1 MSAVTTFDSTKS
13 FLKDI
18 LKEITIGKIQLPD
31 FQRGWV
37 WDDER
42 IKSLLASVSLSFPI
56 GAVMMLQTGNAE
68 VRFKPRLIEGLN
80 IDPQPEPEEF
90 ILDGQQRL
98 TALYQ
103 AILRTEA
110 VETEDIRKKPIKRHY
125 YIDIE
130 KALNPNIDREE
141 CIRSIPEDR
150 IVRNF
155 RREPIEDYSI
165 PEHEFE
171 SGLFP
176 FNQILD
182 SSDWRMEYDD
192 YWLDQN
198 DYREKRK
205 LFNKFEKE
213 IIKRFEEYQIPL
225 IAMNNSTPKEA
236 VCLVFEKVNTGGV
249 TLTVFEL
256 LTATFAADDF
266 NLRDNWKEILNEHLK
281 KHSVLQGIENTDFL
295 QAVCLLATRERRIKK
310 LEEGE
315 SEEKAPAVSC
325 KRKEILKL
333 KLDEYTKNAGAVAQ
347 GFEKAAKLLNIQNI
361 FTSRDIPYRTQITPL
376 AATLAVLG
384 EEADK
389 DGIRKKIFQWY
400 WCGVLGELYGSAIET
415 RFAKDLL
422 ELLDWINGGPEPT
435 TVKEANFDP
444 GRLHTLRTRNSAAYK
459 GIYALL
465 MRDGGI
471 DFRTG
476 DPIDIQ
482 TYYEDNID
490 IHHIFPQDWCRDN
503 GIDRNEY
510 NSIINKTP
518 LSAKTNRIIGGK
530 APNIYL
536 EKLQKTA
543 GIDEERMDEI
553 LETHVIDPDFL
564 RDNDFA
570 GFFKNRKRAILKRIE
585 NAMGKSIAYEGE
597 EEADLYGEEE
607 TVQNL
612 DLFIEEEI

>member
-18 LKEITIGKIQLPD
+18 LKDITTGKIQLPD

-56 GAVMMLQTGNAE
+56 GAVMMLQTGNDD

-80 IDPQPEPEEF
+80 IDPQPEPEQL

-98 TALYQ
+98 TAFYQ
-103 AILRTEA
+103 AMLRNEA
-110 VETEDIRKKPIKRHY
+110 VDTEDIRNKPIKRYY

-130 KALNPNIDREE
+130 KALNPYIDREE

-150 IVRNF
+150 IIRNF
-155 RREPIEDYSI
+155 RGETIEDYSI
-165 PEHEFE
+165 PENEFKA
-171 SGLFP
+171 GLFP
-176 FNQILD
+176 FNQILN
-182 SSDWRMEYDD
+182 SSDWRTAYED
-192 YWLDQN
+192 YWLEHDN
-198 DYREKRK
+198 FKEKRG
-205 LFNKFEKE
+205 LFKKFEQE
-213 IIKRFEEYQIPL
+213 IIKSFENYLIPL
-225 IAMNNSTPKEA
+225 ILMKNHTPKEA

-256 LTATFAADDF
+256 LTATFAADNF
-266 NLRDNWKEILNEHLK
+266 NLREDWERIRNNHLTK
-281 KHSVLQGIENTDFL
+281 FDVLQGIENTDFL
-295 QAVCLLATRERRIKK
+295 QAVCLLSTLEKRRKK

-315 SEEKAPAVSC
+315 AEEKAPAVSC
-325 KRKEILKL
+325 KRKDILKMRL
-333 KLDEYTKNAGAVAQ
+333 EEYKENADKVAK

-361 FTSRDIPYRTQITPL
+361 FVSNDIPYRTQVTPM

-389 DGIRKKIFQWY
+389 DGVRKKIFQWY

-422 ELLDWINGGPEPT
+422 ELLDWINGGHEPA
-435 TVKEANFDP
+435 TVKEASFDP
-444 GRLHTLRTRNSAAYK
+444 ERLNTLRTRNSAAYK

-476 DPIDIQ
+476 EPINIQ

-490 IHHIFPQDWCRDN
+490 IHHIFPQDWCKSC
-503 GIDRNEY
+503 GIGQDDY

-518 LSAKTNRIIGGK
+518 LSAKTNRIIGGS
-530 APNIYL
+530 APSFYI
-536 EKLQKTA
+536 EKIQKTA
-543 GIDEERMDEI
+543 GIDEFRMNEI
-553 LETHVIDPDFL
+553 LSSHVIEPSLL
-564 RDNDFA
+564 RNDNFRE
-570 GFFKNRKRAILKRIE
+570 FFEIRKKAILKRIE
-585 NAMGKSIAYEGE
+585 KAMGKPVIHRE
-597 EEADLYGEEE
+597 EE
-607 TVQNL
+607 Q
-612 DLFIEEEI
+612 